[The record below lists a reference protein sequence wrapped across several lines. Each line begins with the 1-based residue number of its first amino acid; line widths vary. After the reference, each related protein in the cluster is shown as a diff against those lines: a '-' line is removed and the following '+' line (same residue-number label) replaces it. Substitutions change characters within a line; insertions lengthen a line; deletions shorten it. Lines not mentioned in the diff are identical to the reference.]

1 MPVDAVLSCEVTM
14 HFLLVLVVFVS
25 GCFFSPKEKC
35 QNCCI
40 ELAEVCAEAT
50 KENVE
55 AVESTTRCLEAF
67 ALCQRECTAL

>member
-1 MPVDAVLSCEVTM
+1 MRFLFVL
-14 HFLLVLVVFVS
+14 LVFVS

-40 ELAEVCAEAT
+40 NLAEGCAEAA

-55 AVESTTRCLEAF
+55 AVESTARCLEAF

>member
-1 MPVDAVLSCEVTM
+1 MKLV
-14 HFLLVLVVFVS
+14 FVLVVFLS

-40 ELAEVCAEAT
+40 DLAEACSEIA

-55 AVESTTRCLEAF
+55 AVESITRCLEAF